1 MNVLALDTAIGETSA
16 CLLMHGKVWLPEAA
30 PASNDGKTRSERI
43 VPLLENLLAQAGAG
57 WSDLQALAF
66 SRGPGSFTGLRIA
79 AATLAGL
86 NANLKLPVITLSSL
100 AVTARQVEG
109 NEPIW
114 ILEDARAG
122 EVYAG
127 HYRQGEA
134 LTTDACLSWEK
145 VTGELPAADYACHNA
160 PPVALDG
167 WQRRP
172 LTIDRDQALSEAV
185 AARLT
190 IMDDFEGLP
199 RYPEPVYLQLSQAE
213 RNANV

>member
-1 MNVLALDTAIGETSA
+1 MNVLALDTAIGETAA
-16 CLLMHGKVWLPEAA
+16 CLFMHGKVWLPEAA
-30 PASNDGKTRSERI
+30 AASDDGKTRSERI
-43 VPLLENLLAQAGAG
+43 VPLLENLLAQVGAG
-57 WSDLQALAF
+57 WGDLEALAF
-66 SRGPGSFTGLRIA
+66 SHGPGSFTGLRIA

-86 NANLKLPVITLSSL
+86 NANLKLPVIAVSSL

-109 NEPIW
+109 SEPVW
-114 ILEDARAG
+114 VLEDARAG

-127 HYRQGEA
+127 HYRAGEA
-134 LTTDACLSWEK
+134 LAEDSCLSWEA
-145 VTGELPAADYACHNA
+145 VAGQLPAADYACHNA
-160 PPVALDG
+160 PPVPLAG

-172 LTIDRDQALSEAV
+172 LAIDRNQALSEAV
-185 AARLT
+185 AARLA